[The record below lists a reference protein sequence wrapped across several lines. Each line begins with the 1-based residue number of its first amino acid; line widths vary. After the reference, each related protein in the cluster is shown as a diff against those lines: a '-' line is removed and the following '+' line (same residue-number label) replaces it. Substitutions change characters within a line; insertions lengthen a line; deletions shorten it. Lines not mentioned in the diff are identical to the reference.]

1 MRPKHHNA
9 VAVLRR
15 QLTEYASFS
24 AGPASLVVSLL
35 AILHVLDKGIS
46 FRARPRRCR
55 RKEKGRSTM
64 SNARHTLHCRSL
76 LFLSSTLTLPWR
88 LSAPFVDHTAHSVA
102 LQSMCSSLC
111 ECQEASYNGT
121 SRAIAY
127 LAQLLGGTMLPYG
140 NITDGRRRHSTSQER
155 LLRTRTKE
163 KERGRGE
170 GQLQVR
176 PKQHDAVAAPRRQL
190 TKRVVSSAGPAA
202 LVVLLLAIV
211 SIPDRVASFL
221 ARACSCR
228 ERKRDGAQ

>member
-1 MRPKHHNA
+1 M
-9 VAVLRR
+9 
-15 QLTEYASFS
+15 ASPS
-24 AGPASLVVSLL
+24 AIFGP
-35 AILHVLDKGIS
+35 H
-46 FRARPRRCR
+46 
-55 RKEKGRSTM
+55 
-64 SNARHTLHCRSL
+64 
-76 LFLSSTLTLPWR
+76 STLSLPTKLVQLAVR
-88 LSAPFVDHTAHSVA
+88 VPGGRVQRNKQCV
-102 LQSMCSSLC
+102 
-111 ECQEASYNGT
+111 
-121 SRAIAY
+121 AY
-127 LAQLLGGTMLPYG
+127 LAQLPGGTMLPRG

-163 KERGRGE
+163 KERGREE